1 MAVTIIVED
10 GSCVPN
16 ANSYIDVEY
25 ATQYLEDRGVTVP
38 AEDKLKPMLINAMDF
53 MESLNRYKGKR
64 TNQDQELQFP
74 RSGLYSDGVEI
85 PGNTIPVATSW
96 ACARLIAT
104 GMVQSGKP
112 LLSNSTNH
120 ALKKRVL
127 GPLTLEYAVGQS
139 AVLESATP
147 HPRFWALINDYLRSS
162 GSQGVMR

>member
-1 MAVTIIVED
+1 MSVTIIVED

-25 ATQYLEDRGVTVP
+25 ATQYLEDRGLTVP
-38 AEDKLKPMLINAMDF
+38 AEGKLKPMLINAMDF

-85 PGNTIPVATSW
+85 PGNTIPVAIKRAQAQLVADT
-96 ACARLIAT
+96 
-104 GMVQSGKP
+104 VQSGKP
-112 LLSNSTNH
+112 LLNNSTSY

>member
-25 ATQYLEDRGVTVP
+25 ATQYLEDRGVKVP

-74 RSGLYSDGVEI
+74 RSGLYSDGVGI
-85 PGNTIPVATSW
+85 PGNTIPVAIKRAQAQLVADT
-96 ACARLIAT
+96 
-104 GMVQSGKP
+104 VQSGKP

>member
-25 ATQYLEDRGVTVP
+25 ATQYLEDRGLKIP

-85 PGNTIPVATSW
+85 PGNTIPVAIKRAQAQLVADT
-96 ACARLIAT
+96 
-104 GMVQSGKP
+104 VQSGKP
-112 LLSNSTNH
+112 LLSNSTNY